1 MTLPVQVDAIR
12 IALLQKFGG
21 IWMDADTIILNNHL
35 FKKMK
40 DFELIMIGDEK
51 TKIQNIGFIFAENN
65 SYIIKYWLNE
75 IIKKVQFYK
84 QNIENTKI
92 NNTFINSWNYLGN
105 GIIDHFVK
113 NITGK
118 QFFRLDRDKIKV
130 FPELHIFKNTSL
142 DTIGKYQKL
151 YFQKGD
157 IKTILNISKSIIMLH
172 NSWTPSKYKV
182 MSEKEFLN
190 QDILLSKLLAYILNI
205 KI

>member
-51 TKIQNIGFIFAENN
+51 TKIQNI
-65 SYIIKYWLNE
+65 IKYWLNE

-113 NITGK
+113 NLTGK
-118 QFFRLDRDKIKV
+118 QFFRLDRDKIKA

-172 NSWTPSKYKV
+172 NSWTPSKYKL

-190 QDILLSKLLAYILNI
+190 QDILLSKLLAYLLI
-205 KI
+205 